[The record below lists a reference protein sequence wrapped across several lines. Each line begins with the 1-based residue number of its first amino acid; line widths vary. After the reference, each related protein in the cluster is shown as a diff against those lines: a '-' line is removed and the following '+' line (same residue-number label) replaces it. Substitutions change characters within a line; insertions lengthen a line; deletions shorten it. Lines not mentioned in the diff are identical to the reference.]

1 MERKMSEPLY
11 VVRATKF
18 VAVDET
24 GPDWLGSDEPY
35 WVFSA
40 RVAGGTN
47 TSRSKVFGDVD
58 SGDTGVFDAVNGRNV
73 VWPRRG
79 ATTGAAGPIGL
90 SIQLWEADGG
100 DPDSVAKKT
109 ELAFELAGHA
119 PLVGDW
125 VRLVPGIVRNE
136 IAKLAGDDLIGSRT
150 ILFPS
155 SLLRKRLAQ
164 PGASLALKY
173 RLGTTAGDLPL
184 QIAGAPD
191 YDLYL
196 TVTRIK

>member
-1 MERKMSEPLY
+1 MERRMSEPLY
-11 VVRATKF
+11 LVRAIKF
-18 VAVDET
+18 VCVDES
-24 GPDWLGSDEPY
+24 GPDWFGSDEPY

-40 RVAGGTN
+40 RVSERTN

-58 SGDTGVFDAVNGRNV
+58 SGDSRVFDADNGRNV

-79 ATTGAAGPIGL
+79 VTAGAAGPIGL

-109 ELAFELAGHA
+109 EQAFELASQA

-125 VRLVPGIVRNE
+125 VRRIPGIVRDQ
-136 IAKLAGDDLIGSRT
+136 IAKLAGDDLMGSRT
-150 ILFPS
+150 ILFPRS
-155 SLLRKRLAQ
+155 VLRKRLGQ
-164 PGASLALKY
+164 PGASLVQRY
-173 RLGTTAGDLPL
+173 RLGTSAGDLPL

-196 TVTRIK
+196 NVTRIK